1 MTVVEDRFQR
11 SNFLALAASSIQIKL
26 ALRVRLGWDSGTV
39 QKSPSLALEYVPFFI
54 IKRVLILIFFFDLFM
69 GKRRG
74 NSNYCPLLL

>member
-39 QKSPSLALEYVPFFI
+39 QKSPSLALEYVPFFLSL
-54 IKRVLILIFFFDLFM
+54 KGF
-69 GKRRG
+69 
-74 NSNYCPLLL
+74 